1 MLNVAII
8 SKKVSYEH
16 VIIRSEL
23 CIDGRR
29 LTDPMNLSLMNR
41 VDSRVDLYCYPEE
54 AMAQSYTLG
63 KAS

>member
-8 SKKVSYEH
+8 NKKVSFYEH
-16 VIIRSEL
+16 VIIR
-23 CIDGRR
+23 RR
-29 LTDPMNLSLMNR
+29 LTDPMNLFVLNK

-63 KAS
+63 KGS